1 MTVDVPAL
9 TDFPARLRAAL
20 EGLFAVEDTSTQLIA
35 TRDTRQEVVRFR
47 GRFLVPPE
55 QAYERVRPAFAKVGY
70 TPVFRRDGEQDV
82 VIADPG
88 TIEANPGRAWIN
100 VVLLILTVISVLLV
114 GTLNA
119 VEYYELIPATM
130 EDPVAIAGILARNL
144 LMGLPYAVALMTILL
159 CHEFGHYLVAR
170 RHRVAVSLPYFIPL
184 PLPPLGTM
192 GAAIVQKEPFR
203 NRKVL
208 FDVGIAGPLAGLVVA
223 IPILLFGLSLS
234 KITPI
239 VPGTYLEG
247 NSLLYLALKFLMFGK
262 ILPANG
268 IDVYIHPIAFAGW
281 VGLLVTSLNL
291 LPAGQLDGGHVAY
304 VLFGERTQT
313 ISTVV
318 MLIAL
323 VLGLA
328 PHVLALVGINVPGWD
343 GWLLWAGL
351 IYVLARSHPPALDEV
366 TTLDPRRRAL
376 AWVMVV
382 IFILVFIPIPF
393 QIV

>member
-1 MTVDVPAL
+1 MTVDSPAL
-9 TDFPARLRAAL
+9 PDFLTRLRSAL
-20 EGLFAVEDTSTQLIA
+20 EGVFFIEDTSTQLI
-35 TRDTRQEVVRFR
+35 TQENTRQELVRFR
-47 GRFLVPPE
+47 GRFLVPSE
-55 QAYERVRPAFAKVGY
+55 QAYERVRPAFARAGY

-88 TIEANPGRAWIN
+88 TIEASPGRPWIN
-100 VVLLILTVISVLLV
+100 GVLFVLTVLAVLLV
-114 GTLNA
+114 GTWNA
-119 VEYYELIPATM
+119 VLYYELLPPTLD
-130 EDPVAIAGILARNL
+130 DPVAIAGILARNL
-144 LMGLPYAVALMTILL
+144 PMGLPYAVALMTILV

-170 RHRVAVSLPYFIPL
+170 RHGVAVSLPYFIPL

-234 KITPI
+234 KVTPI
-239 VPGTYLEG
+239 VSPSTLEG
-247 NSLLYLALKFLMFGK
+247 NSLLYLALKYLMFGR
-262 ILPANG
+262 ILPYNG

-304 VLFGERTQT
+304 VLFGERTRA
-313 ISTVV
+313 ISTAV

-323 VLGLA
+323 ALGLA
-328 PHVLALVGINVPGWD
+328 PHALALVGIHVPGWD

-366 TTLDPRRRAL
+366 TTLDPGRRAL
-376 AWVMVV
+376 AWFMVAV
-382 IFILVFIPIPF
+382 FVLVFIPIPMLE
-393 QIV
+393 V